1 MFESEESCVRYI
13 AMIRWPKGFK
23 CVKCS
28 EKKAYLTAR
37 HLFHCKGCGWQQSV
51 TEGTLLHRTRYPLKN
66 WLEVAWH
73 IFEQKHG
80 LSALGLQRAMG
91 FGSYHTAWEWLHRM
105 RRAMVL
111 PGRNLLNGEVE
122 VDETFIG
129 GVKKGGKRGRGAP
142 GKVLVM
148 VAAEIRGRRMGR
160 IRLRLIPDATGP
172 TLVDAVEGLAE
183 PGSDIVTDGWSGY
196 AGLPKR
202 RFHHTVSRHDQSVG
216 ENLLPHVDLVAS
228 LLKRWLL
235 GTHHGAVGHH
245 LLQYYLD
252 EFVFRFNRRTAT
264 SRGLLFYRLLQQAMI
279 HPPVPVADL
288 NP

>member
-1 MFESEESCVRYI
+1 
-13 AMIRWPKGFK
+13 
-23 CVKCS
+23 
-28 EKKAYLTAR
+28 
-37 HLFHCKGCGWQQSV
+37 
-51 TEGTLLHRTRYPLKN
+51 
-66 WLEVAWH
+66 
-73 IFEQKHG
+73 
-80 LSALGLQRAMG
+80 MG

-111 PGRNLLNGEVE
+111 PGRSLLNGEVE

-129 GVKKGGKRGRGAP
+129 GVKSGGKRGRGAP

-160 IRLRLIPDATGP
+160 IRLQLIPDATGP
-172 TLVDAVEGLAE
+172 TLLDAVEGLAE
-183 PGSDIVTDGWSGY
+183 SGSDIVTDGWSGY

-245 LLQYYLD
+245 LLQFYLD
-252 EFVFRFNRRTAT
+252 EFAFRFNRRTST
-264 SRGLLFYRLLQQAMI
+264 SRGLLFYRLLQQAMV

-288 NP
+288 NL